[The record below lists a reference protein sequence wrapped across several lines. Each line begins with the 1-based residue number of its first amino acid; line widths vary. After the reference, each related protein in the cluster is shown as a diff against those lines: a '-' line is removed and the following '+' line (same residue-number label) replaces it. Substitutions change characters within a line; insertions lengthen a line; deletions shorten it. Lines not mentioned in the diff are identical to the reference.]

1 MRKVTQRIT
10 EAWAQGRKLTVS
22 NTRTDGT
29 SIWLFDHEIVRIVD
43 DDIMF
48 TFAGYG
54 TPTTRDRLNAVLN
67 QHGISL
73 YQRKG
78 EQMATVSRFNGA
90 DATMTLDDDVWYSVC
105 ELRGVTRKEP
115 EPEPVDDWELLEA

>member
-1 MRKVTQRIT
+1 MRKVTREIT
-10 EAWAQGRKLTVS
+10 EAFRQGRAKTVS
-22 NTRTDGT
+22 NTTTDGEN
-29 SIWLFDHEIVRIVD
+29 IWLFGKHIVRVVD

-67 QHGISL
+67 QHGISVF
-73 YQRKG
+73 QRKG

-115 EPEPVDDWELLEA
+115 EPVDDWELLEA